1 MEDVKF
7 YEQRILSLLEATP
20 HELCARLKQ
29 RLNQSLIREGYAPF
43 NVRNYGCRKFAEF
56 LKLRLGDRVSLEW
69 PASTGDV
76 KVSLKTAVGAAP
88 APLAPVPSREQP
100 STIRTDVWQAFT
112 NPDLKRKRYF
122 NRSDHRILHFVEG
135 ATDEYV
141 TKFRE
146 NQQDYV
152 EIEVL
157 SADVQVGWMREFVGL
172 LGEGEV
178 SGDAL
183 EALLNAP
190 YSTGVNTAFTKM
202 LGPRGE
208 EWRKIRTLKISEH
221 IATWAT
227 QNNIHLHD
235 LRPKAKR
242 EPLVQ
247 DEAIPAVPAL
257 GIREQAIKLLE
268 RMSEDDI
275 ARLAIPVLL
284 GSVLSKAQL

>member
-1 MEDVKF
+1 MEDVNF

-20 HELCARLKQ
+20 NEFCARLKQ
-29 RLNQSLIREGYAPF
+29 RLNQTLVREGYAPF

-56 LKLRLGDRVSLEW
+56 LKVRLGDRVNLEW
-69 PASTGDV
+69 PASKGDV
-76 KVSLKTAVGAAP
+76 MVSLKGTAAASTS
-88 APLAPVPSREQP
+88 APPVPPREQP
-100 STIRTDVWQAFT
+100 SSIRTDVWQAFT
-112 NPDLKRKRYF
+112 NPDLKRKRYL
-122 NRSDHRILHFVEG
+122 NLNDHRILHFVEG

-141 TKFRE
+141 KKFRE
-146 NQQDYV
+146 SQQDYV

-157 SADVQVGWMREFVGL
+157 SADVQIGWMREFVGFL
-172 LGEGEV
+172 SEGELDV
-178 SGDAL
+178 HALDAL
-183 EALLNAP
+183 LSAP
-190 YSTGVNTAFTKM
+190 FSTGVNTAFTKM
-202 LGPRGE
+202 LGSRAE
-208 EWRKIRTLKISEH
+208 EWRKIRTHKISEH
-221 IATWAT
+221 ILAWAT

-247 DEAIPAVPAL
+247 NAGAASVAPVL

-268 RMSEDDI
+268 RMSEDEI